1 MKCPLRLIAAGL
13 LAYSL
18 LTLVAVA
25 QPGAIDD
32 RLLARFEQQVAQR
45 GDAART
51 INAATNNTI
60 KDLSLNRSIITNVD
74 KQFNVKVKT
83 TGIINQRSSGR
94 CWMFAGANAVTPKVM
109 TKLKLSDFDL
119 SQSYLALYDK
129 LEKSNM
135 FLEEMIRLADQPL
148 SDRSLQMYLDDP
160 IGDGGWWHYFAD
172 LIAKYGIVPASVMPE
187 SKQSASTGQINGL
200 INTKLRQSAA
210 RLRTMNSAGKK
221 VEDLRLAKEA
231 MLADIYRLLVYTYG
245 VPPKEFTFRYE
256 EGEDSAKV
264 LVEKTYTPHSFYDEF
279 FGSEM
284 PEYIAISNNP
294 AQEYGK
300 VYEMIEGRNVMERPD
315 MRVLNAEIGALKRY
329 ALEAILD
336 SQIVWFAC
344 DVGRDNFNDSGL
356 FAVNVYDY
364 NTTFDMSFDIPKADR
379 IRYKAMSPNHA
390 MVLTG
395 VDTTDAGVPRKWL
408 VENSWGD
415 KRGDK
420 GTWTMLDNWFDE
432 NVLLVIVDK
441 KLLSAEDQKAWEQK
455 PVMVADW
462 EPFFMALQRLE

>member
-1 MKCPLRLIAAGL
+1 MRNPLRFFTFSLIAGVL
-13 LAYSL
+13 LSAM
-18 LTLVAVA
+18 VAA

-32 RLLARFEQQVAQR
+32 QMLSRFEQQVAKR
-45 GDAART
+45 GDIVRT
-51 INAATNNTI
+51 INAATNNGI
-60 KDLSLNRSIITNVD
+60 KDLSLNRALITNVD

-83 TGIINQRSSGR
+83 TGIIDQRSSGR

-109 TKLKLSDFDL
+109 TRLKLSDFDL
-119 SQSYLALYDK
+119 SQSYLAFYDK

-148 SDRSLQMYLDDP
+148 TDRSLQMYLDEP
-160 IGDGGWWHYFAD
+160 IGDGGWWHYFSD
-172 LIAKYGIVPASVMPE
+172 LIAKYGIVPSSVMPE
-187 SKQSASTGQINGL
+187 SKQSSSTGQINGL

-210 RLRTMNSAGKK
+210 RLRTMKAAGKK
-221 VEDLRLAKEA
+221 VDDMRQAKEGI
-231 MLADIYRLLVYTYG
+231 LADIYRLLVYTYG

-256 EGEDSAKV
+256 EGEDSSKV
-264 LVEKTYTPHSFYDEF
+264 LVEKAYTPHSFYDEF

-284 PEYIAISNNP
+284 PEYVAISNNP

-300 VYEMIEGRNVMERPD
+300 IYEMIEGRNVAERPD
-315 MRVLNAEIGALKRY
+315 MKVLNAEIGKLKEY
-329 ALEAILD
+329 AFKAILD

-356 FAVNVYDY
+356 FAVNVYDF
-364 NTTFDMSFDIPKADR
+364 NTTFDMNFDIPKADR

-408 VENSWGD
+408 VENSWGE
-415 KRGDK
+415 KPGNK

-441 KLLSAEDQKAWEQK
+441 RLLSPEDQKAWEQK
-455 PVMVADW
+455 PIMVADW
-462 EPFFMALQRLE
+462 EPFFKALQRLE